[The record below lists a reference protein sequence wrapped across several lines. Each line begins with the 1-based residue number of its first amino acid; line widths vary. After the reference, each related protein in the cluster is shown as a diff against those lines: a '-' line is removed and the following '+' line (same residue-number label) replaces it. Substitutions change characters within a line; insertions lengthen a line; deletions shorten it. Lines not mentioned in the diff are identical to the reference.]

1 MDLKL
6 SLTLHLVVF
15 GSKGKGT
22 TETTPNKVAG
32 TPTTVKASKV
42 PAAKDLKSALT
53 DMTEKNVAAKESLA
67 GKKKDQKK
75 DEATKKKTEPVKKA
89 EPVKKT
95 RTAAAKRKT
104 DSKIEESSVKK
115 LKVSEITI
123 PEIGPKKKKGG
134 R

>member
-1 MDLKL
+1 MAVRVRAPPKPLL
-6 SLTLHLVVF
+6 
-15 GSKGKGT
+15 
-22 TETTPNKVAG
+22 NKVAG

-53 DMTEKNVAAKESLA
+53 DMTEKNVAAMESPA

-75 DEATKKKTEPVKKA
+75 DEATKKKA

-104 DSKIEESSVKK
+104 DSKVEESSVKK
-115 LKVSEITI
+115 LKS
-123 PEIGPKKKKGG
+123 PKLQSQRSAPKKRRGPQSTLM
-134 R
+134 RDL